1 MPRRLIA
8 TCALVLLL
16 GSAAGPAA
24 MAAKAKAPESWDG
37 LSLVKAKHFD
47 AAYLLPGADF
57 RGYTKVMLDPTE
69 VAFEK
74 DWIRN
79 YNSGSIDL
87 SQRISDSDAK
97 EILTAVRSGFEETF
111 RKAFAEAG
119 YEVVNEPA
127 PDVLR
132 LRTAVVNLSVA
143 APDRDIGRSR
153 TYSRDAGGATVIVEL
168 RDSTSGALLGR
179 AVDGRVAGDS
189 ARYLRNSVTNRSDFL
204 QLFRTW
210 AKSSL
215 EGLTE
220 LKGQPP
226 VATAQN

>member
-8 TCALVLLL
+8 TCAIVLLL
-16 GSAAGPAA
+16 GAAAGPAA
-24 MAAKAKAPESWDG
+24 MAAKAPASWDG
-37 LSLVKAKHFD
+37 LSLVKAKRFD

-79 YNSGSIDL
+79 YNADSMGL

-97 EILTAVRSGFEETF
+97 KLIAEVRAGFEETF
-111 RKAFAEAG
+111 RKAYAEAG
-119 YEVVNEPA
+119 YEIVAEPA

-132 LRTAVVNLSVA
+132 LRTAVVNLSIA
-143 APDRDIGRSR
+143 APDRNIGRSR
-153 TYSRDAGGATVIVEL
+153 TYSREAGGATVIVEL

-179 AVDGRVAGDS
+179 AVDGRAAGDS

-204 QLFRTW
+204 QMFRIW

-215 EGLTE
+215 EGLAE
-220 LKGQPP
+220 LKGQSP
-226 VATAQN
+226 VATAKN